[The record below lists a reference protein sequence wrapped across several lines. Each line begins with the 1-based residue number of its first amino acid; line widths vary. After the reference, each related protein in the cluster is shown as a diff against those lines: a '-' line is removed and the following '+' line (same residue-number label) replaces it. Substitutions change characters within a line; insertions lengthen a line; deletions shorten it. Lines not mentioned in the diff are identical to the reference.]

1 MLAAGSRSLRRSGVA
16 AVALLVGVGCGIDGE
31 RPFADGPPS
40 PERVPPVTAA
50 STASTVAPA
59 LTATPPDTVEPATT
73 SHPTTAPLTSLPPT
87 SLPPAAPSPV
97 TTSATAVTT
106 YVVPVA
112 PAELADWNPT
122 HAAYPATDIF
132 VAGGCGA
139 TVVSPADGVVVE
151 VRTVDEWSA
160 AQDDPATRGGRSVA
174 IVGDDGV
181 RYYLAHFAT
190 VFDDVVVG
198 RRLGAGTLLGTVG
211 DSGRASACHVHF
223 GISPPCPQPEWS
235 VRRGVVWPHPYLD
248 AWQAGRSLSPAA
260 EVEEWSAANPVAC
273 ETAAQ

>member
-16 AVALLVGVGCGIDGE
+16 AIAFLICVGCGVADD
-31 RPFADGPPS
+31 RPVADGPPRAE
-40 PERVPPVTAA
+40 PIPPVTAA
-50 STASTVAPA
+50 STAPAAAPS
-59 LTATPPDTVEPATT
+59 LTATSPATAT
-73 SHPTTAPLTSLPPT
+73 PAAGPPTTAPPT
-87 SLPPAAPSPV
+87 SLAPAAPLPV
-97 TTSATAVTT
+97 TTSATAVST

-112 PAELADWNPT
+112 PADRADWNPT

-139 TVVSPADGVVVE
+139 TVVSPVDGVVVE

-160 AQDDPATRGGRSVA
+160 TQDDPATRGGRSVA

-190 VFDDVVVG
+190 VADGVVVN
-198 RRLGAGTLLGTVG
+198 RRLGAGTPLGTVG
-211 DSGRASACHVHF
+211 DSGRASACHIHF

-235 VRRGVVWPHPYLD
+235 VRRGVVWPHRYLD
-248 AWQAGRSLSPAA
+248 AWQAGRSLSPAD
-260 EVEEWSAANPVAC
+260 EVEAWSATNPDAC
-273 ETAAQ
+273 ELAAR